1 MQVRSKPVD
10 LDPLLNAIDSEPLT
24 RAEICER
31 SGLTYQQLRKQL
43 PQLIQRGDITWSSQR
58 NNRGHEIRRYW
69 VPTVAAMLIV
79 LPSIVTFPVE
89 QWRSRSAIDR
99 AA

>member
-1 MQVRSKPVD
+1 MQIRSKHAD
-10 LDPLLNAIDSEPLT
+10 LEPLLNSVSTEPLT
-24 RAEICER
+24 REEIATR
-31 SGLTYQQLRKQL
+31 SGLTYNQLRKQL
-43 PQLIQRGDITWSSQR
+43 PQLIRRGDITWSSQR
-58 NNRGHEIRRYW
+58 NDRGHEIRRYW

-89 QWRSRSAIDR
+89 FWRSRSAIDR

>member
-1 MQVRSKPVD
+1 MQIRSKPVD
-10 LDPLLNAIDSEPLT
+10 LDPLLSAIDSEPLT

-58 NNRGHEIRRYW
+58 NDRGHEIRRYNGGGF
-69 VPTVAAMLIV
+69 PGGPGQYDEGVAEKSGLML
-79 LPSIVTFPVE
+79 F
-89 QWRSRSAIDR
+89 
-99 AA
+99 